1 MDNMTAKVSCF
12 ARAYHYKNNDIH
24 IFVDDMAAALLG
36 DDYEKIAESMSQGIS
51 FFLPD
56 FHGSKEEGL
65 RLIVDRQLSPSVL
78 GRSAFCEE
86 MLHKAMG
93 EGCVQYLIFAAGYD
107 TFGIRKMDQIL
118 TVFELD
124 LPELLKDKAARIERT
139 GLNNHSILVPS
150 DLSVDTWTENL
161 KEKGFDAG
169 RRSFCSLLGIS
180 YYLDK
185 EEFRKLVTAIAGN
198 IPEESEICLDF
209 QSDEAS
215 KETRVNQELAS
226 AASEQMKAIYSLREI
241 SELLESAG
249 FNVKA
254 ELSSD
259 EMTAKY
265 FNDYNNANPEHRMVA
280 PVGVRY
286 LLASRSRLINESK
299 V

>member
-36 DDYEKIAESMSQGIS
+36 DDYEKISESMSQGIS

-65 RLIVDRQLSPSVL
+65 RLIVERQLSPSVL
-78 GRSAFCEE
+78 GRSIFCEE
-86 MLHKAMG
+86 QLHKAMDNR
-93 EGCVQYLIFAAGYD
+93 CVQYLIFAAGYD
-107 TFGIRKMDQIL
+107 TFGIRNADQTL
-118 TVFELD
+118 SVFELD
-124 LPELLKDKAARIERT
+124 LPELLEDKAARIERA
-139 GLNNHSILVPS
+139 GLHDQSTLVPC
-150 DLSVDTWTENL
+150 DLSEETWTEKL

-169 RRSFCSLLGIS
+169 RRTFCSLLGIS
-180 YYLDK
+180 YYLEK
-185 EEFRKLVTAIAGN
+185 EEFRKLVMAIASI

-215 KETRVNQELAS
+215 KETRINQELAR
-226 AASEQMKAIYSLREI
+226 AASEQMKAKYSLREI
-241 SELLESAG
+241 SELLESVG
-249 FNVKA
+249 FNVRA

-265 FNDYNNANPEHRMVA
+265 FSDYNNANPEHRMVA

-286 LLASRSRLINESK
+286 ILASRSRLINESK

>member
-78 GRSAFCEE
+78 GRSIFCEE
-86 MLHKAMG
+86 QLHKAMDN
-93 EGCVQYLIFAAGYD
+93 GCVQYLIFAAGYD
-107 TFGIRKMDQIL
+107 TFGIRNADQTL

-124 LPELLKDKAARIERT
+124 LPELLEDKAARIERA
-139 GLNNHSILVPS
+139 GLHDHSTFVPC
-150 DLSVDTWTENL
+150 DLSEDTCTEKL

-169 RRSFCSLLGIS
+169 RRTFCSLLGIS
-180 YYLDK
+180 YYLEK
-185 EEFRKLVTAIAGN
+185 EEFRKLVMAIARN
-198 IPEESEICLDF
+198 IPEGSEICMDF

-215 KETRVNQELAS
+215 KETRVNQDLAS
-226 AASEQMKAIYSLREI
+226 AANEQMKAKYSLREI
-241 SELLESAG
+241 SEFFESIG

-259 EMTAKY
+259 EMTSKY
-265 FNDYNNANPEHRMVA
+265 FNDYNNANPGHRMEA

-286 LLASRSRLINESK
+286 LLASRTNPGRK
-299 V
+299 